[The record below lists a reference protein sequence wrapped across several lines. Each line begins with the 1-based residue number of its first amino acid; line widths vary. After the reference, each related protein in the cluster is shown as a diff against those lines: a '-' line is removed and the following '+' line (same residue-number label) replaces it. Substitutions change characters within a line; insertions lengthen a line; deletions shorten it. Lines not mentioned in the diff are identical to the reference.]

1 MNSALRRKSRIVV
14 LASGRGTNFQAII
27 DASESGRLSGEVVG
41 LVSDNPNAAALER
54 ARRHGIPQVVVER
67 KSYPSKREFECGLRE
82 AVRQFSP
89 DLVVLAGFMRLLGRD
104 FLDEF
109 SEKVINIHPS
119 LLPAFRG
126 LDAQKQA
133 LEYGVRYTGCTVHF
147 VDEGTDTGPIIGQR
161 VVPVMPDDTE
171 DTLAARILVEEHSLM
186 VECINALL
194 AGRVRRDGRK
204 VIMYGG

>member
-41 LVSDNPNAAALER
+41 LVSDNPNATALER

-161 VVPVMPDDTE
+161 VVPVMTDDTE

>member
-1 MNSALRRKSRIVV
+1 MDSVAHGRPRIVV
-14 LASGRGTNFQAII
+14 LASGQGTNFQAII
-27 DASESGRLSGEVVG
+27 DASESGRLCGEVVG
-41 LVSDNPNAAALER
+41 LISDNPDATALRR
-54 ARRHGIPQVVVER
+54 AKGHGIPRVVVER
-67 KSYPSKREFECGLRE
+67 KSYRSKREFDLGLAE
-82 AVRQFSP
+82 AVKRFSP
-89 DLVVLAGFMRLLGRD
+89 DLVVLAGFMRLLGKG

-109 SEKVINIHPS
+109 PEKVINIHPS

-171 DTLAARILVEEHSLM
+171 DTLRARILVEEHALM
-186 VECINALL
+186 IECINAVL
-194 AGRVRRDGRK
+194 AGKIRRNGRK
-204 VIMYGG
+204 VIIYGG

>member
-14 LASGRGTNFQAII
+14 LASGRGTNYQAII

>member
-1 MNSALRRKSRIVV
+1 
-14 LASGRGTNFQAII
+14 LASGRGTNLQAII

-41 LVSDNPNAAALER
+41 LISDNPNAAALKR
-54 ARRHGIPQVVVER
+54 ARRHGIPEVVVER
-67 KSYPSKREFECGLRE
+67 RSYPSKRDFDRKLAE
-82 AVRQFSP
+82 AVRQFAP
-89 DLVVLAGFMRLLGRD
+89 DLIVLAGFMRLLGRD
-104 FLDEF
+104 FLDGF
-109 SEKVINIHPS
+109 PGKVINIHPS
-119 LLPAFRG
+119 LLPSFQG

-171 DTLAARILVEEHSLM
+171 DTLAARILVEEHALM
-186 VECINALL
+186 VECINAVL

>member
-133 LEYGVRYTGCTVHF
+133 MEYGVRYTGCTVHF

>member
-1 MNSALRRKSRIVV
+1 
-14 LASGRGTNFQAII
+14 LASGRGTNLQAII

-41 LVSDNPNAAALER
+41 LISDNPNAAALKR
-54 ARRHGIPQVVVER
+54 ARRHGIPEVVVER
-67 KSYPSKREFECGLRE
+67 RSYPSKRDFDRKLAE
-82 AVRQFSP
+82 AVRQFAP
-89 DLVVLAGFMRLLGRD
+89 DLIVLAGFMRLLGRD

-109 SEKVINIHPS
+109 PGKVINIHPS
-119 LLPAFRG
+119 LLPSFQG

-171 DTLAARILVEEHSLM
+171 DTLAARILVEEHALM
-186 VECINALL
+186 VECINAVL

>member
-41 LVSDNPNAAALER
+41 LVSDNPNATALER

-133 LEYGVRYTGCTVHF
+133 MEYGVRYTGCTVHF

>member
-41 LVSDNPNAAALER
+41 LVSDNPNAAAPER

>member
-1 MNSALRRKSRIVV
+1 MNSALRRESRIVA
-14 LASGRGTNFQAII
+14 LASGRGTNLQAII

-41 LVSDNPNAAALER
+41 LISDNPNAAALKR
-54 ARRHGIPQVVVER
+54 ARRHGIPEVVVER
-67 KSYPSKREFECGLRE
+67 RSYPSKRDFDRKLAE
-82 AVRQFSP
+82 AARQFAP
-89 DLVVLAGFMRLLGRD
+89 DLIVLAGFMRLLGRD
-104 FLDEF
+104 FLDGF
-109 SEKVINIHPS
+109 PGKVINIHPS
-119 LLPAFRG
+119 LLPSFQG

-171 DTLAARILVEEHSLM
+171 DTLAARILVEEHALM
-186 VECINALL
+186 VECINAVL

>member
-1 MNSALRRKSRIVV
+1 MDSAAHGRPRIVV
-14 LASGRGTNFQAII
+14 LASGQGTNFQAII
-27 DASESGRLSGEVVG
+27 DASESGRLCGEVVG
-41 LVSDNPNAAALER
+41 LISDNPDATALRR
-54 ARRHGIPQVVVER
+54 AKGHGIPRVVVER
-67 KSYPSKREFECGLRE
+67 KSYRSKREFDLGLAE
-82 AVRQFSP
+82 AVKRFSP
-89 DLVVLAGFMRLLGRD
+89 DLVVLAGFMRLLGKD

-109 SEKVINIHPS
+109 PEKVINIHPS

-171 DTLAARILVEEHSLM
+171 DTLRARILVEEHALM
-186 VECINALL
+186 IECINAVL
-194 AGRVRRDGRK
+194 AGKIRRNGRK
-204 VIMYGG
+204 VIIYGG